1 MLDPRREPSPRFFR
15 TFLDLTWTEGTEG
28 RDGEDPEVMTG
39 TQIQQA
45 GAPNLDPGTQMVKK
59 KPTTC
64 LLHWPLADVRHF
76 LPVCAEA
83 AASVPVLAVPLTL
96 TGDSQGAPPR
106 HLEKGPRGESR
117 PRILLQT
124 VWDLTWTSQW
134 RKICLKKMKSRG
146 MEENV
151 TLPADRRGHDVCS

>member
-45 GAPNLDPGTQMVKK
+45 GAPNLDPGTQMIKK

-76 LPVCAEA
+76 LPVRAEA
-83 AASVPVLAVPLTL
+83 AALAPV
-96 TGDSQGAPPR
+96 S
-106 HLEKGPRGESR
+106 SSS
-117 PRILLQT
+117 
-124 VWDLTWTSQW
+124 DL
-134 RKICLKKMKSRG
+134 
-146 MEENV
+146 
-151 TLPADRRGHDVCS
+151 DRRRAGRPTPHPAAHTSVLGTHAARRPSASPAHASCYRRSGI

>member
-76 LPVCAEA
+76 LPVRAEA

-96 TGDSQGAPPR
+96 TRDAQGTPPPTPPLR
-106 HLEKGPRGESR
+106 KGLAGRVPPTHPVTDGLGSDLDFPMEKNMF
-117 PRILLQT
+117 
-124 VWDLTWTSQW
+124 
-134 RKICLKKMKSRG
+134 KKK
-146 MEENV
+146 
-151 TLPADRRGHDVCS
+151 